1 MIQQPKILVV
11 DDDRILC
18 DTLSDFLDSAGYNVT
33 KANDGSAAIKSV
45 EEHTPDLIITDIL
58 MPEKEGISTIV
69 EIHKTNPEIK
79 IIAMSGG
86 GYFNRMDIL
95 KSANALGAD
104 ATIEKPFDYDEFL
117 ELIRKILSPDQ
128 DFSNYS
134 I

>member
-1 MIQQPKILVV
+1 
-11 DDDRILC
+11 
-18 DTLSDFLDSAGYNVT
+18 
-33 KANDGSAAIKSV
+33 
-45 EEHTPDLIITDIL
+45 
-58 MPEKEGISTIV
+58 
-69 EIHKTNPEIK
+69 
-79 IIAMSGG
+79 MSGG